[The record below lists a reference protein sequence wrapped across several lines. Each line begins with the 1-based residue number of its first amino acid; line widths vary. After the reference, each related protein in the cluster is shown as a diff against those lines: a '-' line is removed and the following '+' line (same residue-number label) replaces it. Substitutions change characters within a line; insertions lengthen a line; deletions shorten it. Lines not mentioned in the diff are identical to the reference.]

1 MGRRL
6 PGKDDRKF
14 IGEGM
19 PGMSSAEVV
28 SDVSDKWLGMWLLAR
43 CIRDS
48 LSCFVIAYYAMLSFG
63 EGNIGPQRPV
73 VS

>member
-48 LSCFVIAYYAMLSFG
+48 LSCFLVIAYYAMLSFG
-63 EGNIGPQRPV
+63 DSEGEGNIGP
-73 VS
+73 